1 MIFFPNS
8 GNDESRKG
16 YRDVILVSENQLFS
30 NAEYVIDMN
39 RVTRVIRN
47 LFQNALS
54 NTKSG
59 YIKVGYDCRMI
70 D

>member
-1 MIFFPNS
+1 MR
-8 GNDESRKG
+8 E
-16 YRDVILVSENQLFS
+16 YLV
-30 NAEYVIDMN
+30 DTN

-59 YIKVGYDCRMI
+59 YIKVGYYVRNGD
-70 D
+70 